1 MPLSRFRSFAH
12 IALPL
17 AGLIAAPFAFAAD
30 GLSANVN
37 PLIGTAHGGNVF
49 PGAAVPFGM
58 LQFSPEA
65 SPLPGSK
72 RPIAAPGG
80 YEYRATAIRGFSLTN
95 VEGWGCAGGSGDV
108 PIMPIT
114 EAVTK
119 SPSTDFRHAY
129 AAGFSHVNERA
140 QAGHYHVTLDNGV
153 AADLTASLHTGAAR
167 FAFPAGQP
175 ANVLVRAS
183 DSEVGSSDAQVT
195 VDRAH
200 QRISGEVTS
209 GNFCGYI
216 NEVDRRSY
224 YTLYFVA
231 EFDQPFAATGTWQD
245 DKITPGGTHAA
256 GGTSYGTDGFP
267 PTGKGSGA
275 WVGFNSKQATTV
287 NMRVGISYVSAANAR
302 ANLEAE
308 NPRGTTFETLRDR
321 ARVAWDKKLGQ
332 IDIEGGSADQRTV
345 FYTAL
350 YHAMMHPNV
359 FSDTNGEYRGFDDKV
374 HTVKAPQH
382 AQYAN
387 FSGWDV
393 YRSQLPLVTWLDPSI
408 GSDIAQ
414 SLLNQATQNHGV
426 WDRWTHNNGGT
437 HVMNGDP
444 AAAAVAGIY
453 AFGGRAFDSAGALAS
468 LVHAADHPT
477 ALDTSHDGCEVEC
490 VGQRPGLDAWLLLH
504 YIPVGAPAWGP
515 AADTLETA
523 TAEFGISAL
532 ADRLGDHATAQ
543 RFLSRAQ
550 YWRNLWNPAA
560 TAEGGYIQNRNADG
574 SWALVKDDDDKTAHA
589 FVPSTGDGF
598 VEGSAAQYVW
608 MVPFNVNGLFDAM
621 GGKDKAR
628 ARLDAFF
635 YQPDGTFAVTEA
647 GPLHAELNNE
657 PSIGTPWLYNYAG
670 QPWKTQEVVRRVL
683 DTIWLNAP
691 NGIPGND
698 DLGEMSSWYVFAALG
713 MYPAVPGRAELVLG
727 SPLFTRAIVH
737 RPDGDITIHAP
748 NAGPGKPYVTALKVN
763 GQPFQRAWLPESF
776 AAQGGQL
783 DFELSDAPNK
793 SWGALD
799 ENAPPSF
806 DVAKP

>member
-1 MPLSRFRSFAH
+1 MSRFRPFVS

-17 AGLIAAPFAFAAD
+17 AGLIVSHAALATSDLAA
-30 GLSANVN
+30 SVN

-49 PGAAVPFGM
+49 PGAVVPFGM

-95 VEGWGCAGGSGDV
+95 VEGWGCAGASGDV
-108 PIMPIT
+108 PIMPIA
-114 EAVTK
+114 EAVTQ

-129 AAGFSHVNERA
+129 AANFSHANERA
-140 QAGHYHVTLDNGV
+140 EAGHYHVKLDDGIS
-153 AADLTASLHTGAAR
+153 ADLTASLHTGAAR
-167 FAFPAGQP
+167 FVFPAGQQ
-175 ANVLVRAS
+175 ANVLLRAS
-183 DSEVGSSDAQVT
+183 DSEVGSSDAHIA

-200 QRISGEVTS
+200 QRVTGAVTS

-231 EFDQPFAATGTWQD
+231 EFDQPFTATGTWQD
-245 DKITPGGTHAA
+245 SKVTPGGTQAS
-256 GGTSYGTDGFP
+256 GGTSYGEKGFP
-267 PTGKGSGA
+267 PAGKGSGA
-275 WVGFNSKQATTV
+275 WVGFDPKGGATV
-287 NMRVGISYVSAANAR
+287 NVRVGISYVSAANAQ
-302 ANLEAE
+302 ANLDAE
-308 NPRGTTFETLRDR
+308 NPRGTSFENLRDR
-321 ARVAWDKKLGQ
+321 ARAAWNKKLGQ
-332 IDIEGGSADQRTV
+332 IEVDGGSADQRTV

-359 FSDTNGEYRGFDDKV
+359 FSDTNGEYRGFDGQV
-374 HTVKAPQH
+374 HTVKAPQR

-393 YRSQLPLVTWLDPSI
+393 YRSQLPLVTWLDPTV

-414 SLLNQATQNHGV
+414 SLLNQASQNHGV

-444 AAAAVAGIY
+444 AAAAIAGIY
-453 AFGGRAFDSAGALAS
+453 AFGGSTFDSVGALAS

-490 VGQRPGLDAWLLLH
+490 IGQRPGLDAWLRLH
-504 YIPVGAPAWGP
+504 YIPTGAPAWGP
-515 AADTLETA
+515 AADTLEIA

-532 ADRLGDHATAQ
+532 ADRLGDQANAK
-543 RFLSRAQ
+543 RFLQRAQ
-550 YWRNLWNPAA
+550 YWRNVWNPAA
-560 TAEGGYIQNRNADG
+560 APDGGYIQNRNADG
-574 SWALVKDDDDKTAHA
+574 SWALVKDDDDKEAHA
-589 FVPSTGDGF
+589 FVPATGDGF

-628 ARLDAFF
+628 ARLDKFF
-635 YQPDGTFAVTEA
+635 YQPDGKFAVTEA
-647 GPLHAELNNE
+647 GPLHPELNNE
-657 PSIGTPWLYNYAG
+657 PSIGTPWLYDYAG
-670 QPWKTQEVVRRVL
+670 EPWKTQEVVRRVL

-713 MYPAVPGRAELVLG
+713 IYPAVPGRAELVLG
-727 SPLFTRAIVH
+727 SPSFTRATVH
-737 RPDGDITIHAP
+737 RPGGDVVIAAP
-748 NAGPGKPYVTALKVN
+748 AAGAGKPYITALKVD
-763 GQPFQRAWLPESF
+763 GHASQHTWLPESF
-776 AAQGGQL
+776 AARGGKL
-783 DFELSDAPNK
+783 DFELSDTPDK
-793 SWGALD
+793 RWGSANGD
-799 ENAPPSF
+799 APPSF
-806 DVAKP
+806 DVGH